1 MVEAGDEQF
10 FALTRKGELYGWGV
24 VDLLGVGVLK
34 LVKKN
39 DTLEIMILFGT
50 PAAVSSGAVS
60 CI

>member
-34 LVKKN
+34 
-39 DTLEIMILFGT
+39 DPSEIVIKDIVNPIQIL
-50 PAAVSSGAVS
+50 S
-60 CI
+60 